1 MLSYSKAS
9 RGLIVLDNI
18 DGILTAILISR
29 ISFARQQ
36 PGRYVI
42 HAGHQ
47 LNAEEFRYFM
57 TVIVV
62 IVARGFQPGPEFKT
76 VRESFPSYGSSWK
89 RATL

>member
-1 MLSYSKAS
+1 M
-9 RGLIVLDNI
+9 
-18 DGILTAILISR
+18 GILTHGLISR
-29 ISFARQQ
+29 RSLARQQ

-62 IVARGFQPGPEFKT
+62 IVAGGFHPEPEFKT
-76 VRESFPSYGSSWK
+76 VRESFPSYGSS
-89 RATL
+89 